1 MYYSKINKSPVE
13 YLRDWGIDFKHS
25 GHELTLKCIFSDCD
39 SYKQS
44 SRHLYM
50 NENTGL
56 YKCFKCGAKG
66 NLITMA
72 KYLGKDLKTTF
83 RGPKRERTSKKK
95 EKIMYVEYY

>member
-1 MYYSKINKSPVE
+1 MNYTKINKSPVE
-13 YLRDWGIDFKHS
+13 YLREWGIDFKHS
-25 GHELTLKCIFSDCD
+25 GKELTLKCIFSDCD
-39 SYKQS
+39 AYKQN

-72 KYLGKDLKTTF
+72 KHLGKDLKTTF
-83 RGPKRERTSKKK
+83 RGPKRPKTSKQR
-95 EKIMYVEYY
+95 EKVMYVEYY